1 VSIALGVRE
10 RLGLGVGAYIGGGQF
25 VLALPASFQV
35 SGQFVSAKL
44 RTLLNA
50 DAMIAEDCEVRGDGN
65 LLRQPVGSVHVEP
78 IDAGVLTLVKAEI
91 SDLHGFPLPCDLR
104 IASI

>member
-1 VSIALGVRE
+1 
-10 RLGLGVGAYIGGGQF
+10 
-25 VLALPASFQV
+25 
-35 SGQFVSAKL
+35 
-44 RTLLNA
+44 
-50 DAMIAEDCEVRGDGN
+50 

-91 SDLHGFPLPCDLR
+91 SDLHGFPLPGDLR